1 MPELGCHGVGEV
13 IIGAF
18 VVVGVCTETKRNDGH
33 FLVLVMSLNPT
44 NLAVAKIETRRKLI
58 ILTIIWMVKGSRVLL
73 SVVMVVVPREEQQ
86 QQI

>member
-18 VVVGVCTETKRNDGH
+18 VVVGVCTETKRKDGH

-44 NLAVAKIETRRKLI
+44 NLAVAKL
-58 ILTIIWMVKGSRVLL
+58 MVKGCRVLL